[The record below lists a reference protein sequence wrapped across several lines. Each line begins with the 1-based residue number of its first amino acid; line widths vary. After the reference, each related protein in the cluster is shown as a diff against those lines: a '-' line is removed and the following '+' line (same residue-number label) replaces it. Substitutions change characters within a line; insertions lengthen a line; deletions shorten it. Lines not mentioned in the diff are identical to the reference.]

1 MYKSNHNLNLDSI
14 SDLKKFIKMI
24 NAKTRYD
31 SQITAQNEFG
41 EFANA
46 KDILQMIGIVTD
58 DTNVTIVS
66 TVLSD
71 IVNFDQICKQFQSY

>member
-1 MYKSNHNLNLDSI
+1 MYKSSHNLNLDSI